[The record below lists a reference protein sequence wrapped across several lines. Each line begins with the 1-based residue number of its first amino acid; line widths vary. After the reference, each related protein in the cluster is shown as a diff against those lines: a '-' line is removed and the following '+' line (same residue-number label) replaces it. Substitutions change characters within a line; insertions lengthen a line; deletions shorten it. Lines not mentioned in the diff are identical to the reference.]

1 MRMLIPV
8 PTAMAQH
15 PGWHLCGIVLFIAL
29 VAFDRRASSSG
40 VFLLSLWNL
49 TGVILHELAHLLIG
63 LLFRAQPTGMTLI
76 PRRAGNFWKLGSV
89 SFKRI
94 TAFNAIP
101 VALAPLGLVA
111 MAYWIAINWFNW
123 HAPSLST
130 TLLLYALLFIIL
142 YNALPSRQDLRVAF
156 NWKSILL
163 YLPLAATLAV
173 YFTWQ
178 IP

>member
-1 MRMLIPV
+1 MRIPALIPYV
-8 PTAMAQH
+8 VEQH
-15 PGWHLCGIVLFIAL
+15 PEWHLCGIGLFILLA
-29 VAFDRRASSSG
+29 AFDRRAGSSG
-40 VFLLSLWNL
+40 VFVLSLWNL
-49 TGVILHELAHLLIG
+49 SGVMLHELAHLFVGLI
-63 LLFRAQPTGMTLI
+63 FRAQPTGISLI
-76 PRRAGNFWKLGSV
+76 PRRAGKCWNLGSV
-89 SFKRI
+89 SFNRI
-94 TAFNAIP
+94 TAFNAMP

-111 MAYWIAINWFNW
+111 MAYWIAINWFSW
-123 HAPSLST
+123 HAPSFST
-130 TLLLYALLFIIL
+130 TLLLYALLFILL